1 MRGKPTSQPFN
12 RSVESIRRALTL
24 SEFDAKSA
32 QRLMSPRPRV
42 IRRPATREGSPRCG
56 GVLLL
61 LFPSEDS
68 TGELSFVLTKRTD
81 TLANHKGQ
89 VSLPGGACEPGET
102 YEEAALR
109 EANEE
114 LDIQPTAVD
123 VIGHLTL
130 LYIFPSD
137 FEVYP
142 VVAYAP
148 RRPPFKPNPEEVAEV
163 LEMPLSA
170 LLDETIKVMEI
181 WNIRGVDRD
190 VPFYR
195 FNGHTI
201 WGATAMILS
210 EFEQRLRQVT

>member
-1 MRGKPTSQPFN
+1 MWGKPTSQPFN
-12 RSVESIRRALTL
+12 LPLQSIRHAMAL

-42 IRRPATREGSPRCG
+42 TRRPATRGGSPRCG
-56 GVLLL
+56 SVLLL
-61 LFPSEDS
+61 LFPSENA
-68 TGELSFVLTKRTD
+68 TGELSIVLTKRSD
-81 TLANHKGQ
+81 TVADHKGQ

-114 LDIQPTAVD
+114 LAIQPTAVN

-137 FEVYP
+137 FEVCP
-142 VVAYAP
+142 VVAHAP

-163 LEMPLSA
+163 LEMPLTA
-170 LLDETIKVMEI
+170 LLDETTKVMET

-190 VPFYR
+190 VPIYR
-195 FNGHTI
+195 FNGHSI
-201 WGATAMILS
+201 WGATAMVLS

>member
-1 MRGKPTSQPFN
+1 MRGKHTSQPFN
-12 RSVESIRRALTL
+12 LSLEGIRRALSL
-24 SEFDAKSA
+24 SAFDARSA

-42 IRRPATREGSPRCG
+42 TRRPATRGGSPRYG

-61 LFPSEDS
+61 LFPSEKAA
-68 TGELSFVLTKRTD
+68 GELSFVLTRRSD
-81 TLANHKGQ
+81 TVADHKGQ

-102 YEEAALR
+102 YEETALR
-109 EANEE
+109 EAKEE
-114 LDIQPTAVD
+114 LAVQPTAVN

-137 FEVYP
+137 FEVCP

-170 LLDETIKVMEI
+170 LLDETIKVVET

-190 VPFYR
+190 VPFYH

-210 EFEQRLRQVT
+210 EFEQRLRQVA

>member
-1 MRGKPTSQPFN
+1 
-12 RSVESIRRALTL
+12 
-24 SEFDAKSA
+24 
-32 QRLMSPRPRV
+32 
-42 IRRPATREGSPRCG
+42 
-56 GVLLL
+56 LLL
-61 LFPSEDS
+61 LFPSENS

-81 TLANHKGQ
+81 TVGNHKGQ

-102 YEEAALR
+102 FEETALR

-114 LDIQPTAVD
+114 LDVQPTAVN

-137 FEVYP
+137 FEVCP

-148 RRPPFKPNPEEVAEV
+148 RRPPFKANPEEVAEV
-163 LEMPLSA
+163 LDMPLSA
-170 LLDETIKVMEI
+170 LLDETTKDVET
-181 WNIRGVDRD
+181 WKIRGVNRD

-195 FNGHTI
+195 LNGHII

-210 EFEQRLRQVT
+210 EFEQRLMQVTDGRPNP